1 MAKTKTIKCHACG
14 GKMSRDVRPDT
25 VKYKDSQVTV
35 EQPGWYCS
43 GCDEVVFTGE
53 DAAVT
58 EAVFVRLKADVDRI
72 LTPGEV
78 RRIRERLGLSQRAAG
93 RLLGG
98 GPRSFQKYESGTGW
112 VTRSM
117 TNLLRLLDNE
127 PGRLRELATKSTR
140 RRSGGQPPPAPGP
153 P

>member
-1 MAKTKTIKCHACG
+1 MAKTRTISCHACG
-14 GKMSRDVRPDT
+14 GKMIRDVRPDK
-25 VKYKDSQVTV
+25 VKYKGSQVTV

-58 EAVFVRLKADVDRI
+58 EAAFVRLKADVDCI
-72 LTPGEV
+72 LPPREV

-93 RLLGG
+93 RLQGG
-98 GPRSFQKYESGTGW
+98 GPRSFEKYDSGTGW

-117 TNLLRLLDNE
+117 TNLLRLLDND
-127 PGRLRELATKSTR
+127 PGRLGELAKETTR
-140 RRSGGQPPPAPGP
+140 RRSGG
-153 P
+153 